1 MSGRFLKTRRTALT
15 QGAVRLDM
23 QHPKGAP
30 GFMDDRLK
38 LTKGNKNAPV
48 ALICRTGNR
57 ITQVQRH
64 LGVPQVINVR
74 AGMAGRAAG
83 PAVRYFRG
91 RLPCAAQLQE
101 KERG

>member
-23 QHPKGAP
+23 QQPKGAP

-57 ITQVQRH
+57 TTQIQKAMRDAGFTQVYNIRE
-64 LGVPQVINVR
+64 
-74 AGMAGRAAG
+74 GMAGSDAG
-83 PAVRYFRG
+83 PGWLRRQ
-91 RLPCAAQLQE
+91 LPVESCA
-101 KERG
+101 RC